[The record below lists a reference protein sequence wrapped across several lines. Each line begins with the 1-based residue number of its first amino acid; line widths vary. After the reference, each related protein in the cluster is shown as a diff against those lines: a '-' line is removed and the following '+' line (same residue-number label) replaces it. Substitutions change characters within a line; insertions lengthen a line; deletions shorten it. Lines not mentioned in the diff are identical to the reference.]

1 MGLNHRLNICR
12 AYFSQHRDFDCS
24 LRDMLEKILSPT
36 CTMIGKPNILKII
49 EDGAYKLIYL
59 RNIKYPLYW
68 PKDIPLDNLY
78 MVISES
84 LYENNWHYY
93 EVPETQIKSGDVVL
107 DCGAAEG
114 LFSLKIMERAQCVVI
129 EPSPVFIGSLKKTFY
144 DKDNVHIMP
153 YALSNRE
160 GQAYL
165 STGTLCSALTSTVQ
179 DLPTQ
184 DSLMVKTTTIDKLVR
199 DLGLVKV
206 DYIKGDLESFE
217 LEVLQGAVETI
228 RNHKPKIALTTYH
241 HGNNWKDMRDFV
253 LSLVP
258 GYAWRIKG
266 LSYLNKFPKPVMI
279 HFWPA

>member
-24 LRDMLEKILSPT
+24 WRDMLEKILLPT
-36 CTMIGKPNILKII
+36 CTMIAKPNILKII
-49 EDGAYKLIYL
+49 EDGAYKRIYL

-68 PKDIPLDNLY
+68 PQNIPLYNLY
-78 MVISES
+78 MIICES
-84 LYENNWHYY
+84 LYKNDWHYY
-93 EVPETQIKSGDVVL
+93 EVPETQVKSGDVVL

-129 EPSPVFIGSLKKTFY
+129 EPAPIFIGSLEKTFY
-144 DKDNVHIMP
+144 DKDNVQIIP

-160 GQAYL
+160 GQTYL
-165 STGTLCSALTSTVQ
+165 STGTLNSMLDATSQ
-179 DLPTQ
+179 DLPTA
-184 DSLMVKTTTIDKLVR
+184 DSVLVKTTTIDKLVR
-199 DLGLVKV
+199 DLGLVTV

-217 LEVLQGAVETI
+217 LEVLQGGVQTI

-241 HGNNWKDMRDFV
+241 HGNNWKEIRDFV

-258 GYAWRIKG
+258 GYAWRVKG

-279 HFWPA
+279 HFWPV